1 MEKLKEVISELETM
15 DPMDWHNIPKPII
28 QGFLLL
34 KSSSSIQGQFLDYLN
49 KHYSDFEGRCNT
61 RILNVQKAITENVD
75 KSKESDEGFK
85 SMIKFL
91 ELRVN
96 DKVDDFMKK
105 VTEDLYILKCSSD
118 ARVIE
123 IKESINE
130 CLKRIEAM
138 PSANQIQSS
147 INSQLEKSKEKILIE
162 VKEHLI
168 APEVSG
174 LNQKLHLQNM

>member
-1 MEKLKEVISELETM
+1 
-15 DPMDWHNIPKPII
+15 
-28 QGFLLL
+28 
-34 KSSSSIQGQFLDYLN
+34 
-49 KHYSDFEGRCNT
+49 
-61 RILNVQKAITENVD
+61 
-75 KSKESDEGFK
+75 
-85 SMIKFL
+85 
-91 ELRVN
+91 
-96 DKVDDFMKK
+96 MKK